1 MCICAF
7 RQDSLFDN
15 KTLKTLKVANNSLNS
30 SACFTICVGIEENY
44 TIREVVLDDN
54 PIGLNGA
61 KALLEV
67 PTQVGNRVKVLAN
80 RCNILLH
87 DSSFKFDR
95 QDPTG
100 YRQLD
105 LGVPFERAIAFKML
119 QILATHSSYEL
130 AMLRYDPPAAA
141 SRSKA
146 GSASSASSADRKE
159 RVVRGDIKLVRS
171 FASTKVQ
178 YMDKAQL
185 RVMEALKR
193 VARAAK
199 DLSLAAKLFGEYD
212 ADGSVSLHICP

>member
-1 MCICAF
+1 M
-7 RQDSLFDN
+7 
-15 KTLKTLKVANNSLNS
+15 
-30 SACFTICVGIEENY
+30 GIEENY

-87 DSSFKFDR
+87 DASFKFDR

-105 LGVPFERAIAFKML
+105 LSVPFERAIAFKTL
-119 QILATHSSYEL
+119 QILASHSSFEL

-141 SRSKA
+141 ARAKA
-146 GSASSASSADRKE
+146 VSSSSYSDSLGNKKE
-159 RVVRGDIKLVRS
+159 RVIRGDIKLVRS

-185 RVMEALKR
+185 RVMEALKK

-199 DLSLAAKLFGEYD
+199 DLSLAAKLFCEYD
-212 ADGSVSLHICP
+212 SDGSVNAH